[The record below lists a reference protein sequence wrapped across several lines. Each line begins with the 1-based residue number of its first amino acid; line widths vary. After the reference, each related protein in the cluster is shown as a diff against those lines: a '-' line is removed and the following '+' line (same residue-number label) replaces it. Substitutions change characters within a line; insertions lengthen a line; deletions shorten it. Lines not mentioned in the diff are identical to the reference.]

1 MTAIRFFLAA
11 TAAALSL
18 TSATLAQDHPEGL
31 HVHDAYARLSPM
43 SGAVFFLIHNN
54 GAVDDR
60 LVGARSEVAKK
71 AELHTHV
78 EDANG
83 VMSMVEIE
91 GGVALPAGEAHA
103 FERGADHVM
112 LMGLTADLK
121 DGDLVPLTL
130 VFESGAELV
139 LEVPVD
145 NARKAD
151 AAMGNDHSGHGM
163 SHGAATN

>member
-1 MTAIRFFLAA
+1 MTAIRLFLAA
-11 TAAALSL
+11 TTAALL
-18 TSATLAQDHPEGL
+18 LATATLAQDHPDGM
-31 HVHDAYARLSPM
+31 HVHDAYARLGPK
-43 SGAVFFLIHNN
+43 SGAIFFMIHNN
-54 GAVDDR
+54 GTADDR
-60 LVGARSEVAKK
+60 LVGARSDVAAK

-112 LMGLTADLK
+112 LMGLTADLQ
-121 DGDLVPLTL
+121 DGDKLPVTL
-130 VFESGAELV
+130 VFESGAEML

-145 NARKAD
+145 NARKPGG
-151 AAMGNDHSGHGM
+151 AMGDGHSGHGM
-163 SHGAATN
+163 MHGTATN